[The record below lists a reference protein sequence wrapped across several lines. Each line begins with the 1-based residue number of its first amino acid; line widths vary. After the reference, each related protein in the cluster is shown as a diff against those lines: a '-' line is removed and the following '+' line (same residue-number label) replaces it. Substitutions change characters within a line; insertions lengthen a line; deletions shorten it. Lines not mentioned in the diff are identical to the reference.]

1 MAYGD
6 FEDLNRRTAAEKVLR
21 NKAFNIS
28 KNPKYD
34 GYQRRLSSM
43 VYNFFDK
50 KNLVKQLKIKLYL
63 ITDEIHSKI
72 IKKFNKW
79 KHTHFL

>member
-1 MAYGD
+1 MAYRD

-50 KNLVKQLKIKLYL
+50 KNMVKQLKIKLYL

-72 IKKFNKW
+72 IKKFNK
-79 KHTHFL
+79 

>member
-34 GYQRRLSSM
+34 RYQRRLASM
-43 VYNFFDK
+43 V
-50 KNLVKQLKIKLYL
+50 
-63 ITDEIHSKI
+63 
-72 IKKFNKW
+72 
-79 KHTHFL
+79 